1 MSTNITTAY
10 KSGDGIIIQPTVV
23 SAVDGTGTSVAI
35 TLPRTTRIVAIH
47 AFSTV
52 TGLFDI
58 GDKDGSKI
66 QFQVPASGTADI
78 YMGEMGIRC
87 EGTVSVATPQAGSV
101 TLILG

>member
-1 MSTNITTAY
+1 MSTNITTVY
-10 KSGDGIIIQPTVV
+10 KSGDGIIMQP
-23 SAVDGTGTSVAI
+23 AI
-35 TLPRTTRIVAIH
+35 TTVIVGGVTLSNTAPMLTRIVAIH

-78 YMGEMGIRC
+78 YIGDMGVRFD
-87 EGTVSVATPQAGSV
+87 GTVSVSAPSDGSSV

>member
-1 MSTNITTAY
+1 MSTNITTVY
-10 KSGDGIIIQPTVV
+10 KSGDGIIMQP
-23 SAVDGTGTSVAI
+23 AI
-35 TLPRTTRIVAIH
+35 TTVIVGGVTLSNTAPMTTRIVAIH

>member
-1 MSTNITTAY
+1 MSTNITTVY
-10 KSGDGIIIQPTVV
+10 KSGDGIIMQP
-23 SAVDGTGTSVAI
+23 AI
-35 TLPRTTRIVAIH
+35 TTVIVGGVTLSNTAPMLTRIVAIH

-78 YMGEMGIRC
+78 YIGDMGIRC